1 MKKLLVRFAL
11 IVFLL
16 LPAMAMLAQSDAEFK
31 QMIERNN
38 KMIGEAMMAGNID
51 KVMAMYT
58 EDAVQLPN
66 NAKMLKGK
74 SAIRMDQ
81 EEMVKE
87 GWKVKEYNTNIQSV
101 EAHGDVVTEVGTYS
115 MAVQKDGMPDMVRR
129 EGKYLCVWEK
139 QADGSLKLQTEIWN
153 HDQNYESM
161 AEGKMDKDHMM
172 KDKTGKD
179 KSKMTE
185 DKTMEPMDENK

>member
-1 MKKLLVRFAL
+1 
-11 IVFLL
+11 
-16 LPAMAMLAQSDAEFK
+16 MAMLAQSDAEVK

-81 EEMVKE
+81 EEMIKE
-87 GWKVKEYNTNIQSV
+87 GWKVKEYNTNVQSV
-101 EAHGDVVTEVGTYS
+101 ETHGDVVTEVGTYS

>member
-1 MKKLLVRFAL
+1 M
-11 IVFLL
+11 
-16 LPAMAMLAQSDAEFK
+16 LPAMAMLAQSDAEVK

-66 NAKMLKGK
+66 NSKMLKGK

-87 GWKVKEYNTNIQSV
+87 GWKVKEYNTNVQSV
-101 EAHGDVVTEVGTYS
+101 ETHGDVVTEVGTYS

-185 DKTMEPMDENK
+185 DKTMEPIDENK